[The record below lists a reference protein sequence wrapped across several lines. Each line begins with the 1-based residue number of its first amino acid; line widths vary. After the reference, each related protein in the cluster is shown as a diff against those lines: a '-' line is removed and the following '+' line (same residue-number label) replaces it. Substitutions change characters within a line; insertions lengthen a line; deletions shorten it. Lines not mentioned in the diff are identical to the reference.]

1 MGRKRLR
8 SVWDQKKP
16 GTRWAEERRERELF
30 VLLFGEGKADTAI
43 EKWRSALKEHPEYWK
58 SKHFTLNV
66 TDIDAMADINQMYHM
81 GLFKNIPDPVAKR
94 LLRSQSHKYLYDPD
108 ALADPKNL
116 SAGWSTSALVSMGL
130 ECLRLY
136 LMGIDPYMRR
146 VLRNIIKVT
155 GETITMDQ
163 VVLGIED
170 AAAADDALEHLEYE
184 DDDDFDFSSI
194 EDLDF

>member
-1 MGRKRLR
+1 
-8 SVWDQKKP
+8 
-16 GTRWAEERRERELF
+16 
-30 VLLFGEGKADTAI
+30 
-43 EKWRSALKEHPEYWK
+43 
-58 SKHFTLNV
+58 
-66 TDIDAMADINQMYHM
+66 
-81 GLFKNIPDPVAKR
+81 
-94 LLRSQSHKYLYDPD
+94 
-108 ALADPKNL
+108 
-116 SAGWSTSALVSMGL
+116 
-130 ECLRLY
+130 
-136 LMGIDPYMRR
+136 MRR